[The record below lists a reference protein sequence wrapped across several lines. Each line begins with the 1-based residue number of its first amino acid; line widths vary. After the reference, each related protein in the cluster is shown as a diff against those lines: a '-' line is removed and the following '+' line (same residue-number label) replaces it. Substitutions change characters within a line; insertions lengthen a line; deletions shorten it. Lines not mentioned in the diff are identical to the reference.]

1 MKKGLVIACGLALFV
16 GACSNPTLEKRQR
29 IEELNGLLRSASTTE
44 EMIAFAQEQN
54 SLILDQLANQS
65 EMADSTR
72 YTMLIQ
78 GAKCGRA
85 LKQFDQSIGFYEE
98 LVRDFPDAEFTPKA
112 YFLSGF
118 IYENDLQDLGK
129 ADSLYSLVI
138 SKYPEHELA
147 EQARVLKEQLGI
159 PLEDII
165 RKFQEQ
171 NKNSD

>member
-1 MKKGLVIACGLALFV
+1 MKKILVFACGLGLLV
-16 GACSNPTLEKRQR
+16 GACSNPTQENGQR
-29 IEELNGLLRSASTTE
+29 IEELNGLLRGASTTE

-54 SLILDQLANQS
+54 GLILDQLANAQNM
-65 EMADSTR
+65 EDTTR
-72 YTMLIQ
+72 YAMLIQ

-85 LKQFDQSIGFYEE
+85 LKEFDQSIGFYEE
-98 LVRDFPDAEFTPKA
+98 LVRDFPEAEFTPKA

-138 SKYPEHELA
+138 SKYPDNELA
-147 EQARVLKEQLGI
+147 DQARILKEQLGI

-171 NKNSD
+171 NKELK